1 MDALTPLKFTNGN
14 DTCPINLSIIFFLHF
29 ALLAPPGNV
38 QLRASKFKACVN
50 DVITLNCTAH
60 SKFSVDTYQLFE
72 NETRALDA
80 SNLGVWVKRMSKGGL
95 FVYKCS
101 AKNVGGTGN
110 STAVI
115 VIVNGK

>member
-1 MDALTPLKFTNGN
+1 MKFTNRN
-14 DTCPINLSIIFFLHF
+14 DRCLINLSVIIFVHF

-38 QLRASKFKACVN
+38 QLRASKFEACVN
-50 DVITLNCTAH
+50 DVITLNCTAV

-72 NETRALDA
+72 NETRAIVA
-80 SNLGVWVKRMSKGGL
+80 GNLGFWVKRMSKGGL

-110 STAVI
+110 STAVT